1 MLSALVVL
9 QNYLV
14 RVVSLYLKLFIFL
27 TLYFVLLFFILT
39 QIIEK
44 FIVIKKN
51 TGIGREVIFVFL

>member
-1 MLSALVVL
+1 MLSVLVVL

-14 RVVSLYLKLFIFL
+14 RIVPLYLKLFIFL